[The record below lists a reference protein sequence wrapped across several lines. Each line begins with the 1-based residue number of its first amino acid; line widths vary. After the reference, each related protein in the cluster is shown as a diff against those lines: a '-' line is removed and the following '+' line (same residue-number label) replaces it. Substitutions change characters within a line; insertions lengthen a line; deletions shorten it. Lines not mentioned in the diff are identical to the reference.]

1 MDHVGQEA
9 AVSPS
14 NPEASPMARAAITGQ
29 QVRDLMTFH
38 AVTVDPDDTVK
49 EALDLLVANN
59 VAALPVV
66 DDANRCVG
74 VISATDLLGL
84 AQERGEDLEAF
95 NAAEGLSRE
104 LLIEHLERA
113 DFSDLVVREAMA
125 PTPIVIGPA
134 APLAEAARVMIDYG
148 VHHLAVVE
156 NRHRF
161 LGVLSSLDIVRA
173 LAENQSVG

>member
-1 MDHVGQEA
+1 
-9 AVSPS
+9 
-14 NPEASPMARAAITGQ
+14 
-29 QVRDLMTFH
+29 
-38 AVTVDPDDTVK
+38 
-49 EALDLLVANN
+49 
-59 VAALPVV
+59 
-66 DDANRCVG
+66 
-74 VISATDLLGL
+74 L

-173 LAENQSVG
+173 LAENQSLG